1 MRLSTQQLNTI
12 VTTSPTV
19 AGEDTLVWL
28 YGSRLDDTR
37 HCGIFWSKI
46 RAQWKIH
53 LFPWSEPRPNYWNS
67 YNESNIVFIFSAQ
80 LVPEAQNAWG
90 SSPQSQ
96 CSANLQCPQHAEGK
110 AQPDSL

>member
-1 MRLSTQQLNTI
+1 MRLTTQQLNTI

-53 LFPWSEPRPNYWNS
+53 LFPWSEPKQNYWKSHNK
-67 YNESNIVFIFSAQ
+67 SNTVQTFTAHNMQMKKRNQI
-80 LVPEAQNAWG
+80 LV
-90 SSPQSQ
+90 
-96 CSANLQCPQHAEGK
+96 K
-110 AQPDSL
+110 TI